1 MDNTDIF
8 VFTLLVV
15 PAFIVFAFLTIREFS
30 RVGTEGYKPDADTR
44 LK

>member
-8 VFTLLVV
+8 VFTLFVV
-15 PAFIVFAFLTIREFS
+15 PAFIVFAVLTIREFG
-30 RVGTEGYKPDADTR
+30 RAGAETHKPDADTR

>member
-8 VFTLLVV
+8 VFTLFVV
-15 PAFIVFAFLTIREFS
+15 PAFAVFAVLTIREFS
-30 RVGTEGYKPDADTR
+30 RVGTTDHKPDADTR

>member
-15 PAFIVFAFLTIREFS
+15 PAFLVFAVLTIREFS
-30 RVGTEGYKPDADTR
+30 RAGAASHKPDADTR
-44 LK
+44 FK

>member
-15 PAFIVFAFLTIREFS
+15 PAFIAFAFLTIREFS
-30 RVGTEGYKPDADTR
+30 RVGTEGHKPDADTR

>member
-8 VFTLLVV
+8 VFTLFVV
-15 PAFIVFAFLTIREFS
+15 PAFIVFAVLTIREFS
-30 RVGTEGYKPDADTR
+30 RAGAATHKPDADTR

>member
-1 MDNTDIF
+1 MDNADIF

-15 PAFIVFAFLTIREFS
+15 PIFLVFGVLTIREFS
-30 RVGTEGYKPDADTR
+30 RAGTEANKPDADTR